1 MVITVTPN
9 TALDRTLRVA
19 RLLPNRTLRAT
30 PATLSPTGKGI
41 DVSLVLAEIGV
52 PSVAMGFVAGE
63 TGRQLKAALRAK
75 GIDSA
80 LTRVAGET
88 RINTVVIGEQDGSHT
103 TITAESLIVH
113 EWHVA
118 ALVES
123 FTQRITQATCVALG
137 GSIPA
142 GVNPSLY
149 AQLITLAR
157 QHRVPTIID
166 ATGEAMTLALAAQPD
181 WIKPNREELEAF
193 AGCEVHTLH
202 DVWHAAQSLRARHG
216 VQVLASL
223 GAAGLL
229 VVMDGGS
236 FYAPALKV
244 PVVNP
249 AGAGDA
255 LVAGLAASMERGE
268 SVETGVRMGV
278 AAAAATLM
286 KPGTAEC
293 DCADIERLLPAVQV
307 MPFQE
312 PRTKN
317 EEPRRSIIN
326 LDS

>member
-1 MVITVTPN
+1 MTVLTVTPN

-52 PSVAMGFVAGE
+52 PSVTMGFVAGD
-63 TGRQLKAALRAK
+63 TGRQLEAALRAK

-113 EWHVA
+113 EAHVT
-118 ALVES
+118 ALMES
-123 FTQRITQATCVALG
+123 FTQRIQQAKCVALG

-142 GVNPSLY
+142 GVDPSLY
-149 AQLITLAR
+149 AQLVAIAR

-202 DVWHAAQSLRARHG
+202 NAWHAAQSLRARHG
-216 VQVLASL
+216 VNVLASL
-223 GAAGLL
+223 GADGLL
-229 VVMDGGS
+229 VVMGDGTL
-236 FYAPALKV
+236 YAPALQV

-255 LVAGLAASMERGE
+255 LVAGLAASIARGDSIE
-268 SVETGVRMGV
+268 AGICMGV
-278 AAAAATLM
+278 AAAASTLM
-286 KPGTAEC
+286 RPGTAEC
-293 DCADIERLLPAVQV
+293 DRADIERLLPAVQV

-312 PRTKN
+312 PR
-317 EEPRRSIIN
+317 RSIIN